1 MGELI
6 EFKKGAGNVWEDAGE
21 AFPEED
27 GPDSPQPGLLMLPI
41 LLFLDGLSLAVAVIC
56 RPLAAILVLAAG
68 AAVWAALRDL
78 IGIGASWTL
87 LVCLIAWL
95 GAHRVGRNIDQA
107 IKTVEAGEAALMR
120 RAAQRSEKLGRG
132 LHLMLYV
139 LVGLAPF
146 GFAALVTGMLTPPA
160 WLPRSLVFLA
170 PLPAS
175 PLVALILALGPAV
188 AAVATRYYWHPVAR
202 YSTLLGRK
210 RKFTVAVGAKAA

>member
-41 LLFLDGLSLAVAVIC
+41 LLFLDGFSLAVAMIC

-68 AAVWAALRDL
+68 AAIWAALRDL

-87 LVCLIAWL
+87 LICLVAWL

-107 IKTVEAGEAALMR
+107 IKAVEAGEAALMR
-120 RAAQRSEKLGRG
+120 QAAQRSDALGRG
-132 LHLMLYV
+132 LHLMLYI

-146 GFAALVTGMLTPPA
+146 GIAAFLTGLLAPPP
-160 WLPRSLVFLA
+160 WLPRSLAFPV
-170 PLPAS
+170 PWQAS
-175 PLVALILALGPAV
+175 PPAVLILALAPAA

-210 RKFTVAVGAKAA
+210 RKFTVAAGAKAA